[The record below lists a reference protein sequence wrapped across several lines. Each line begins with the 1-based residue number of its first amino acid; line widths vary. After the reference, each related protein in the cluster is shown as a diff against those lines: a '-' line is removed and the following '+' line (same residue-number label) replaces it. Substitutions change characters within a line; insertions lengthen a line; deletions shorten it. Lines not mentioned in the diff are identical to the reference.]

1 MVNFHINANTM
12 SKTVLVTLLVFLGAC
27 GGGGGASNGG
37 NAQTA
42 TGVFKD
48 ANVEGLSFRSGGQS
62 GVTGPGGAFTYEVG
76 QPVSF
81 SVGGAVI
88 GSATGQAVITPLD
101 LVTGSTTNTARVQN
115 IVRFLVML
123 DTDNNP
129 ANGIG
134 ISSAVRSAAA
144 SWAVNFDAADL
155 ATELA
160 LIVAAAS
167 TADGTTHTLPTAAA
181 AQSHLESTLLCARSG
196 AFRGTFAGTD
206 NGPFGIMID
215 AATGVASG
223 VAFSTKN
230 RARLTLTGATAVSF
244 DQSATFVTGDTSTR
258 ATFSGQ
264 FKGTDQVS
272 GTWENT
278 RFAESGTFSGNRIGS
293 AADAVNRFTARVSGD
308 AAGLFTFDVSAT
320 GAVTGIAY
328 SIRSI
333 VPDLVVTDEEATSGT
348 LSGTTLTAM
357 TIESTSGN
365 ATTINGTLNTST
377 GGLTGTWVDLNGH
390 SGTFS
395 GSGCRLN

>member
-12 SKTVLVTLLVFLGAC
+12 SKTVLVTLLLFLGAC

-81 SVGGAVI
+81 SVGGAAI

-101 LVTGSTTNTARVQN
+101 LVTSSGTNTARVQN

-134 ISSAVRSAAA
+134 ISSAVRAAA
-144 SWAVNFDAADL
+144 TSWTVNFDAADL

-206 NGPFGIMID
+206 NGPFAIMID

-223 VAFSTKN
+223 AAFSTKN
-230 RARLTLTGATAVSF
+230 TALVTLTGATAVSF
-244 DQSATFVTGDTSTR
+244 DQSATFVTGDTSTG
-258 ATFSGQ
+258 ATFNGQ

-278 RFAESGTFSGNRIGS
+278 RFAESGTFSGNRIGATAS
-293 AADAVNRFTARVSGD
+293 ATNRFTGRVAGD
-308 AAGLFTFDVSAT
+308 AVGLFTFDVGGSGVVSGTAYTVSSVTT
-320 GAVTGIAY
+320 G
-328 SIRSI
+328 
-333 VPDLVVTDEEATSGT
+333 LVVNNEVTISGT
-348 LSGTTLTAM
+348 LSGTTLTAK
-357 TIESTSGN
+357 SSDN
-365 ATTINGTLNTST
+365 VTTINGTLNTNT
-377 GGLTGTWVDLNGH
+377 GGLTGTWVDLNGN

>member
-42 TGVFKD
+42 TGLFKD

-81 SVGGAVI
+81 SVGGAAI

-101 LVTGSTTNTARVQN
+101 LVTSSRTSTARVQN

-181 AQSHLESTLLCARSG
+181 APIPSRKHATVRS
-196 AFRGTFAGTD
+196 FRRIPGNFRRHRQRPVWNND
-206 NGPFGIMID
+206 
-215 AATGVASG
+215 
-223 VAFSTKN
+223 
-230 RARLTLTGATAVSF
+230 RR
-244 DQSATFVTGDTSTR
+244 GDR
-258 ATFSGQ
+258 RRQ
-264 FKGTDQVS
+264 RPCVQHQ
-272 GTWENT
+272 E
-278 RFAESGTFSGNRIGS
+278 
-293 AADAVNRFTARVSGD
+293 
-308 AAGLFTFDVSAT
+308 
-320 GAVTGIAY
+320 
-328 SIRSI
+328 
-333 VPDLVVTDEEATSGT
+333 
-348 LSGTTLTAM
+348 
-357 TIESTSGN
+357 
-365 ATTINGTLNTST
+365 
-377 GGLTGTWVDLNGH
+377 
-390 SGTFS
+390 
-395 GSGCRLN
+395 

>member
-27 GGGGGASNGG
+27 GGGGGASNSG

-81 SVGGAVI
+81 SVGGAAI

-101 LVTGSTTNTARVQN
+101 LVTSSRTNTARVQN

-230 RARLTLTGATAVSF
+230 KALVTLTGATAVSF

-278 RFAESGTFSGNRIGS
+278 SFAESGTFSGNRIGS
-293 AADAVNRFTARVSGD
+293 AADASESVYRP
-308 AAGLFTFDVSAT
+308 GL
-320 GAVTGIAY
+320 
-328 SIRSI
+328 
-333 VPDLVVTDEEATSGT
+333 
-348 LSGTTLTAM
+348 
-357 TIESTSGN
+357 
-365 ATTINGTLNTST
+365 
-377 GGLTGTWVDLNGH
+377 W
-390 SGTFS
+390 
-395 GSGCRLN
+395 